1 MDDKL
6 LTAAEAIK
14 ILDRQYKEHLKRMEA
29 AREAEYRSSPF
40 YRGDQIELA
49 LEAIMSVCQ
58 LCIDSPTPSLHAV
71 SLAREIQQIG
81 QKALDI

>member
-40 YRGDQIELA
+40 YRGDQIEKA
-49 LEAIMSVCQ
+49 LEVIVSLCQ
-58 LCIDSPTPSLHAV
+58 LYLDEKTPSLQAV
-71 SLAREIQQIG
+71 TLAREVQGIA